1 MTDVYWELPSR
12 GDGRRAVAAL
22 NSRGGFG
29 PQRPTTVA
37 TDVRPGNFGPF
48 DELAQIVLAA
58 ELSGVDGVVA
68 PYDPNGEESW
78 IVAAAALRQTRHSR
92 VVVEFHPTFGTPVYA
107 AKMSA
112 TLQRLSAGRLEWRVK
127 VETDP
132 EDAAARGDVVR
143 GDDRYARAA
152 EFLTVARGVWN
163 EEQILPGGFGGTGYD
178 FDGEY
183 YDVLGGG
190 FRGILSGLRFPRV
203 HLTGDSPEAL
213 ELSAHH
219 ADVHQFT
226 LAGGELSTRITTL
239 DDRASE
245 LGRTVEKVLR
255 IPIIARET
263 ADEAWARVERQLRE
277 ADSAALEIDR
287 GGILWSGFDRIGY
300 EHSIGLVGSYEEVAQ
315 RLSSYRDIGV
325 DGFVLSG
332 RPHIEELHRAGE
344 HLLHLV
350 DPEGR
355 IRKEEKA
362 TTEEKA
368 TA

>member
-143 GDDRYARAA
+143 GADRYARAA

-315 RLSSYRDIGV
+315 RLSSYRDLGV

-332 RPHIEELHRAGE
+332 RPHIEELHWAGE

>member
-127 VETDP
+127 VDTDA
-132 EDAAARGDVVR
+132 EDAIARGDAVR
-143 GDDRYARAA
+143 GADRYARAA

-203 HLTGDSPEAL
+203 HLTGGLTGSSGTLGPPCRCPSVHPCRRRVVDTDHHPRRPSIRTRQDRREGP
-213 ELSAHH
+213 AHPDH
-219 ADVHQFT
+219 REGKQPT
-226 LAGGELSTRITTL
+226 KPGLASNGN
-239 DDRASE
+239 
-245 LGRTVEKVLR
+245 
-255 IPIIARET
+255 
-263 ADEAWARVERQLRE
+263 
-277 ADSAALEIDR
+277 
-287 GGILWSGFDRIGY
+287 
-300 EHSIGLVGSYEEVAQ
+300 
-315 RLSSYRDIGV
+315 
-325 DGFVLSG
+325 
-332 RPHIEELHRAGE
+332 
-344 HLLHLV
+344 
-350 DPEGR
+350 
-355 IRKEEKA
+355 
-362 TTEEKA
+362 
-368 TA
+368 